1 MAKKQTDI
9 ELRYKL
15 NELLLMYRRCI
26 LRHAA
31 TIRNPER
38 VFIDYEGGP
47 YVYVLYS
54 DSGLSWTC
62 CTHDF
67 NLGGSLLGTYGSDVH
82 LITLAGVPLLL
93 GYHYGYQAFKS
104 MWPVMVASIT
114 TILIIE
120 PLLVFGMF
128 REFPT
133 WGTGVGFVLGAVG
146 LYLAV
151 NH

>member
-9 ELRYKL
+9 ELRSKL

-82 LITLAGVPLLL
+82 MYALDGLL
-93 GYHYGYQAFKS
+93 GLGLLNKTEHARLLKMFHDESDSAQQDSDIEKACKLLHKAGYRVVPPITAGGKS
-104 MWPVMVASIT
+104 
-114 TILIIE
+114 
-120 PLLVFGMF
+120 GK
-128 REFPT
+128 R
-133 WGTGVGFVLGAVG
+133 
-146 LYLAV
+146 
-151 NH
+151 N